1 MSRIA
6 VIVGERLRHRR
17 QELGYSQE
25 KVSEMA
31 GLHPT
36 YVGQLERGEKN
47 ATIESIWKICNALCY
62 PMEELFEKIVC
73 GEGGETVANQ
83 CYMMLRNRPS
93 VEQEQLYELLRQMI
107 AYKEGGGA
115 ENNYRNT

>member
-6 VIVGERLRHRR
+6 MIIGERLRHRR

-25 KVSEMA
+25 AVSEIA

-36 YVGQLERGEKN
+36 YIGQLERGEKN
-47 ATIESIWKICNALCY
+47 ATIESVEKICVALDY

-73 GEGGETVANQ
+73 HDGAGSIANQ
-83 CYMMLRNRPS
+83 CHALIMSRPS
-93 VEQEQLYELLRQMI
+93 AEQEQLYCLLKQMV
-107 AYKEGGGA
+107 AYKDG
-115 ENNYRNT
+115 R